1 MHVIVQLWYMMGC
14 DTSARFN
21 VPGKIGSPNWEYRLS
36 SFEQFDSYLEDYKN
50 MIEVSGR
57 KGV

>member
-1 MHVIVQLWYMMGC
+1 MKRAGC